1 VIEMTAS
8 ATIKTGVTLQRHET
22 AAKFAGAVADR
33 LTTMLQ
39 SGLRERQ
46 SACFAVPG
54 GTTPG
59 PIFDNLAGRK
69 LDWRHV
75 SVTLTDE
82 RWVPVSSPDSNEAL
96 VRKHLLAGEAKAI
109 RLIGLHTDAD
119 RPSAGIAEVTARL
132 QSLALPFDAVL
143 LGMGGDGHFAS
154 LFPTMPALPEGLAME
169 NKALCMASD
178 QPTNGQP
185 RISLTLPL
193 LLQSHIVVLAI
204 KGKDKLQILEQA
216 KTASPTKLPIA
227 AILQQGQVPVDVHYT
242 D

>member
-1 VIEMTAS
+1 MTVA
-8 ATIKTGVTLQRHET
+8 ATDKTGVTLHRHQT
-22 AAKFAGAVADR
+22 AAEFASAVADR
-33 LTTMLQ
+33 LTLMLQ
-39 SGLRERQ
+39 AGLSERQ
-46 SACFAVPG
+46 AASLAVPG

-59 PIFDNLAGRK
+59 PIFDNLASRR
-69 LDWRHV
+69 LDWPNI

-96 VRKHLLAGEAKAI
+96 VRKHLLAGDSKAI
-109 RLIGLHTDAD
+109 KLIGLRTDAD
-119 RPSAGIAEVTARL
+119 RPSAGIAEAAARL
-132 QSLALPFDAVL
+132 QTLPLPFDAVL

-154 LFPTMPALPEGLAME
+154 LFPTMPGLPEGLTG
-169 NKALCMASD
+169 KALCVASD
-178 QPTNGQP
+178 QPINGQP

-193 LLQSHIVVLAI
+193 LLQSRLLLLAI

-227 AILQQGQVPVDVHYT
+227 AVLQQKQVPVEVHYT